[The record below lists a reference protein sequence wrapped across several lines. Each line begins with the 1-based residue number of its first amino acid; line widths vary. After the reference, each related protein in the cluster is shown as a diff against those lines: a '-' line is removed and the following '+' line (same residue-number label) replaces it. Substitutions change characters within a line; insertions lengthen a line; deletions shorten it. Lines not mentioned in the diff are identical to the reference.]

1 MKPSPTTARA
11 HPFHRL
17 HRLYGCALCTFAPFV
32 TSALGACDPVHTDDI
47 AALGGETRGVPK
59 GPLHRPGQPCTLCHD
74 GALRD
79 PPAFSVAG
87 TIFQT
92 PGAQV
97 GASGIVVAMTDSAG
111 TLYQAAATNSAGN
124 FYVTPR
130 QWTPTYPIVQTVLVE
145 NGATVATMYSQI
157 SWSGSCAW
165 CHSDPPSDSSPGH
178 VSVTLDDG
186 GTPP

>member
-1 MKPSPTTARA
+1 MRPGPATARSHA
-11 HPFHRL
+11 L
-17 HRLYGCALCTFAPFV
+17 HRVYGCAVSTFAAFV
-32 TSALGACDPVHTDDI
+32 PVTAALGACDPVHTDDI

-92 PGAQV
+92 PGAGI

-111 TLYQAAATNSAGN
+111 TSYQAPATNGAGN

-130 QWTPTYPIVQTVLVE
+130 QWTPTYPIIQTVLVE

-165 CHSDPPSDSSPGH
+165 CHSDPPSESSPGH
-178 VSVTLDDG
+178 VSLTLDDG
-186 GTPP
+186 GIPP